1 MLRVLWCYIVL
12 TCAPLCSSRGISKG
26 GYLVAFGAFIV
37 HIADMKTAVTP
48 ERRKGRKV
56 IASQGGER
64 VAVTRLAGMLN
75 RSRGT
80 KAHHAVQIIDANG
93 QHMDLPGPLADV
105 MARAAALL
113 AEGLSVSVVA
123 EDEMLS
129 TQDAATLLNVSRQY
143 VVRLV
148 DRGTLPAV
156 KVGSHRRLRARDV
169 EAYKAERD
177 TDRDA
182 ALNRLAA
189 ISEEI
194 GGYGLG
200 R

>member
-1 MLRVLWCYIVL
+1 
-12 TCAPLCSSRGISKG
+12 
-26 GYLVAFGAFIV
+26 LVAFGAFIA
-37 HIADMKTAVTP
+37 HIAGMKTAVTP

-64 VAVTRLAGMLN
+64 VAVTRLAGMLK
-75 RSRGT
+75 RARGT
-80 KAHHAVQIIDANG
+80 KAHHAVQIIDVDG
-93 QHMDLPGPLADV
+93 QHVDLPAPLADV

-143 VVRLV
+143 VARLV
-148 DRGTLPAV
+148 DRGTLPAI

-177 TDRDA
+177 RDRDA
-182 ALNRLAA
+182 ALDRLAA
-189 ISEEI
+189 MSEEI

-200 R
+200 Q

>member
-1 MLRVLWCYIVL
+1 MCSAVLQSGGS
-12 TCAPLCSSRGISKG
+12 ARGG
-26 GYLVAFGAFIV
+26 QLVAFGTFIA

-56 IASQGGER
+56 IASQGGEH

-80 KAHHAVQIIDANG
+80 KARHGVQIIDADG
-93 QHMDLPGPLADV
+93 QHVDLPAPLADV

-113 AEGLSVSVVA
+113 AEGLSVLVVA

-129 TQDAATLLNVSRQY
+129 TQDAAALLNVSRQY

-148 DRGTLPAV
+148 DRGALPAV
-156 KVGSHRRLRARDV
+156 KVGNHRRLRARDV

-182 ALNRLAA
+182 ALDRLAA
-189 ISEEI
+189 MSEEI

>member
-1 MLRVLWCYIVL
+1 VLRVLWCYIVL

-26 GYLVAFGAFIV
+26 GHLVAFGTFIV

-48 ERRKGRKV
+48 ARRKGRKV

-105 MARAAALL
+105 MAHAAALL

-148 DRGTLPAV
+148 DRGKLPAV

-177 TDRDA
+177 TDRDT
-182 ALNRLAA
+182 ALDRLAA
-189 ISEEI
+189 MTEEM